1 MVRAALP
8 SLHFKQIIPLFPA
21 SVENVFDNNYS
32 AGVAS
37 FWHRG
42 AGCAA
47 ER

>member
-32 AGVAS
+32 AAVAS
-37 FWHRG
+37 FG
-42 AGCAA
+42 AAAHGCVA